1 MRLKYSAIWAVFFCL
16 LPWQATA
23 FDWSDIRLNG
33 FVSQGYL
40 KSSDNNFLADSE
52 DGTFQFNEVGL
63 TVNTQISDK
72 LRLGAQLLSR
82 DLGEVGNNEVRL
94 DWGFGDYRFTDSLG
108 VRAGK
113 VKLPLGL
120 YNEGRDTDFLRPMIF
135 LPQSIYNENQRDM
148 LVAYQGAGLYGNLAS
163 ESAGNLDYHLFVGTT
178 NMPDDALMLKTLR
191 SSFGAISTALGGA
204 AATDVEEDDS
214 ILYGGALVYNTPLE
228 GLRAGVSYLDSKN
241 DFVVELADLS
251 RAEGRT
257 EIENHYVLSLEYIN
271 SYFGL
276 VTEYMEMDS
285 SRRFLGVSPPEKTPQ
300 AWYVMLN
307 WFATDQLTFSV
318 LYDVLYADKDDKD
331 GEAFEAQGLPDFL
344 AWRKDLGFGVRY
356 DVSFNWT
363 LKAEYHRVDGV
374 DTFST
379 AINDV
384 DDLEENWDYYAL
396 KATFN
401 F

>member
-1 MRLKYSAIWAVFFCL
+1 MRLKYSLVWTVLICL

-23 FDWSDIRLNG
+23 FDLGDIRLNG

-40 KSSDNNFLADSE
+40 KSSDNGFLADSE

-82 DLGEVGNNEVRL
+82 DLGEVGNNDVRL
-94 DWGFGDYRFTDSLG
+94 DWGFGDYRFADYLG
-108 VRAGK
+108 VRVGK

-120 YNEGRDTDFLRPMIF
+120 YNEGRDSDFLRPMVL

-163 ESAGNLDYHLFVGTT
+163 ETAGDLDYHLFYGTT
-178 NMPDDALMLKTLR
+178 NMPDDALMLKILR
-191 SSFGAISTALGGA
+191 NAFSNVSAGLGGSPV
-204 AATDVEEDDS
+204 TDVEEEDS
-214 ILYGGALVYNTPLE
+214 TLYGGALVYNTPLE
-228 GLRAGVSYLDSKN
+228 GLRLGGSYLNSKN
-241 DFVVELADLS
+241 DFQAELADLS
-251 RAEGRT
+251 RGEGRT
-257 EIENHYVLSLEYIN
+257 EINNHFVVSLEYIN
-271 SYFGL
+271 PYFGL
-276 VTEYMEMDS
+276 VAEYMEMDS
-285 SRRFLGVSPPEKTPQ
+285 SQKFLGVSTPEKSPQ

-307 WFATDQLTFSV
+307 WFATDQLAFSV
-318 LYDVLYADKDDKD
+318 LYDVLYADKGDKD
-331 GEAFEAQGLPDFL
+331 GEAFKAQGLPDFL
-344 AWRKDLGFGVRY
+344 AWRKDLGVGLRY
-356 DVSFNWT
+356 DVSYNWT
-363 LKAEYHRVDGV
+363 LKAEYHLVDGV

-384 DDLEENWDYYAL
+384 SDLKEDWDYFAL